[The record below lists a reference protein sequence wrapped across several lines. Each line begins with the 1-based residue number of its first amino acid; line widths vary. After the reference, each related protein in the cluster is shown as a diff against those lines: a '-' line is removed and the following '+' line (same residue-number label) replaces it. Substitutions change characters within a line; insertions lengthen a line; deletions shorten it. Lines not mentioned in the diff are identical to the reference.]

1 MKIFKYYFT
10 VKKMIMKKKKI
21 NNMEVKI
28 KKFKFERRLDI
39 ILLLIFKNII

>member
-21 NNMEVKI
+21 NNMELKI